1 MIKSTTQI
9 AIGGIA
15 GAFVG
20 LLLGGVYLNFML
32 GHPIEGSDPLLL
44 VTEFPTF
51 AALFERPYS
60 IAYMI
65 LGVSTLLFAG
75 AAAIFVLT
83 LKLTQYGQARFQTNA
98 EIKKGGLMAPVGQA
112 SLFGK
117 TGTPQSRKPYIAARF
132 DDIPHALVCAPTRSG
147 KGVGYVIPNTL
158 TFPGST
164 FTLDVKGEIF
174 EATARYR
181 EKRGDKIFRFAPFD
195 FERGSHRF
203 NPLDRISKM
212 ENIEQQYTELEKIA
226 SYFLTTSGKGNAEDF
241 LTEGRQFFVAA
252 CMRAIEIGKPTIGE
266 ATRMILGQENKS
278 AAYKKIA
285 KETDIKVVRR
295 QFSQFAGYD
304 NRGLSSHLSVLSGAG
319 LNKWNN
325 PAVDRV
331 TSGNDFSLTDLRKQP
346 MSIYIV
352 VASDDIPVLAPVI
365 RLMVGE
371 LIATLRATEP
381 DPAKEPWTVQI
392 MLDEFDQL
400 GHMPIVVQ
408 SLKQLAGHGAKI
420 SIITQSIPGLDDIYG
435 ENQRLALEANAGMKV
450 YLYAND
456 KKTAAEVSDSL
467 GKKTQLAVSDSLS
480 RDSGFRLRRSV
491 SRRNEERPLMTP
503 DEVRRLDEEKCLILP
518 ERRNP
523 ILANRII
530 WYQDPTF
537 IEVYESSL
545 DRPLP
550 FPPDRRDLDAMQ
562 VKMREIEGKVAQVEQ
577 IIEYQGEKEPTPDL
591 TKSETQTDNGAG
603 STVAA
608 DDFHQDDTQSELNL
622 EANEVEKLQA
632 GKMAQFEK
640 DLSVRE

>member
-1 MIKSTTQI
+1 MIKSATQI
-9 AIGGIA
+9 AFGGIA

-20 LLLGGVYLNFML
+20 LLVGGVYLNFML
-32 GHPIEGSDPLLL
+32 GHPIEGSDPFLLI
-44 VTEFPTF
+44 TEFPNF

-60 IAYMI
+60 TAYVI
-65 LGVSTLLFAG
+65 LAISTLLFAG
-75 AAAIFVLT
+75 ATAVFVLT

-98 EIKKGGLMAPVGQA
+98 EIKKGGLMAPVGRA
-112 SLFGK
+112 TVFGK
-117 TGTPQSRKPYIAARF
+117 IGSPQSRKPFIAARF

-252 CMRAIEIGKPTIGE
+252 CMRAIEVNKPTIGE
-266 ATRMILGQENKS
+266 AARMILGQENKS

-285 KETDIKVVRR
+285 KETEIEVVRR

-352 VASDDIPVLAPVI
+352 VASDEIPVLAPVI

-381 DPAKEPWTVQI
+381 DPIKEPWTVQI

-408 SLKQLAGHGAKI
+408 SLKQLAGHGAKM

-435 ENQRLALEANAGMKV
+435 ENQRLALEANAGMKI

-491 SRRNEERPLMTP
+491 SRRNEERPLMSA
-503 DEVRRLDEEKCLILP
+503 DEVRRLEEAKCLILP

-530 WYQDPTF
+530 WYQDQTF
-537 IEVYESSL
+537 VNLYESSL

-550 FPPDRRDLDAMQ
+550 YPPDRRDLDTMQ
-562 VKMREIEGKVAQVEQ
+562 VKMREIEGKMAQVEQ
-577 IIEYQGEKEPTPDL
+577 VLEYHGEKEPVQNSVASQDKPE
-591 TKSETQTDNGAG
+591 SGAG
-603 STVAA
+603 SAVAA
-608 DDFHQDDTQSELNL
+608 DIFHE
-622 EANEVEKLQA
+622 EAKQAMFDPEVSQVEKYQA
-632 GKMAQFEK
+632 SKMEQFER
-640 DLSVRE
+640 DLSVG

>member
-1 MIKSTTQI
+1 MIKTI
-9 AIGGIA
+9 AKITISGIS
-15 GAFVG
+15 GVFVG
-20 LLLGGVYLNFML
+20 LLIGGVYLNFML
-32 GHPIEGSDPLLL
+32 GHSIEGSDPFLLL
-44 VTEFPTF
+44 TKFPGF
-51 AALFERPYS
+51 ALLLERPYS
-60 IAYMI
+60 IAYGI
-65 LGVSTLLFAG
+65 VVVCTLLFAG

-83 LKLTQYGQARFQTNA
+83 LKLTQYGQARFQTIS
-98 EIKKGGLMAPVGQA
+98 EIKKGGLMEPVGKA
-112 SLFGK
+112 TLFGK
-117 TGTPQSRKPYIAARF
+117 SGPPQSRKPYIAAGF
-132 DDIPHALVCAPTRSG
+132 KDIPHALVCAPTRSG

-203 NPLDRISKM
+203 NPLERISKM

-252 CMRAIEIGKPTIGE
+252 CMRAIEIEKPTIGE
-266 ATRMILGQENKS
+266 AARLILGQENKS
-278 AAYKKIA
+278 AAYKKVA
-285 KETDIKVVRR
+285 KETKIEIARR

-331 TSGNDFSLTDLRKQP
+331 TGGNDFSLSDLRKQP

-352 VASDDIPVLAPVI
+352 VTSDDIPVLAPVI

-371 LIATLRATEP
+371 LIATLRASEP
-381 DPAKEPWTVQI
+381 DPVKEPWTVQI

-400 GHMPIVVQ
+400 GHMPIVAQ
-408 SLKQLAGHGAKI
+408 SLKQLAGHGAKM

-435 ENQRLALEANAGMKV
+435 ENQRLSLEANAGMKV

-467 GKKTQLAVSDSLS
+467 GKKTQLSVSDSLS

-503 DEVRRLDEEKCLILP
+503 DEVRRLDETKCLIIP

-530 WYQDPTF
+530 WYEDKTF
-537 IEVYESSL
+537 TELYEASL
-545 DRPLP
+545 DQPLP
-550 FPPDRRDLDAMQ
+550 YPPDRRDLDAMQ
-562 VKMREIEGKVAQVEQ
+562 NKMREIEGKMAHVEKSL
-577 IIEYQGEKEPTPDL
+577 EYQSENAPVPD
-591 TKSETQTDNGAG
+591 SVENGVSPDNGAE
-603 STVAA
+603 SAVSS
-608 DDFHQDDTQSELNL
+608 DNYQEERSQEELDF
-622 EANEVEKLQA
+622 EASEVEKLQA
-632 GKMAQFEK
+632 SKLKNFET
-640 DLSVRE
+640 DLSGA